1 MTEPKNKI
9 LMGVIAAPHGIKGEV
24 RIKSFSD
31 DPLSL
36 SRYQPLYNE
45 VGREVKILK
54 LRLDKTKL
62 IAQIDGVTDRNE
74 AQELQG
80 MRLFIDRQ
88 ALDDDLEEDEFYQA
102 DLLGF
107 RVVVRD
113 EQGMGQGREEEIGHI
128 SGFFNFGAGDLIEV
142 RATSGKS
149 WLIPFSRAA
158 VPVIDKLN
166 QKMEIEPQAAGL
178 VESEEG
184 TEPS

>member
-1 MTEPKNKI
+1 MMMTVSKNKI

-45 VGREVKILK
+45 TGREVKILK

-62 IAQIDGVTDRNE
+62 IAQIDRVTDRNE
-74 AQELQG
+74 ARELQG
-80 MRLFIDRQ
+80 TQLFVDRQ

-107 RVVVRD
+107 RAVVRD
-113 EQGMGQGREEEIGHI
+113 EQGQGEEIGRI
-128 SGFFNFGAGDLIEV
+128 SGFFNFGAGDLVEV
-142 RATSGKS
+142 RAESGKS

-166 QKMEIEPQAAGL
+166 QQIEIDEQAAGL
-178 VESEEG
+178 IDNEENL
-184 TEPS
+184 TEL